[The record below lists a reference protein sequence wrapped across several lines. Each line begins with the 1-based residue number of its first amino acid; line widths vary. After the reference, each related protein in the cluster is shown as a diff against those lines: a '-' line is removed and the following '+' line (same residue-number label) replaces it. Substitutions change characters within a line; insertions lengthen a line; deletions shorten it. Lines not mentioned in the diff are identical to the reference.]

1 MGLSSSS
8 STFSSFL
15 KAILI
20 PMVFAKFVESIGL
33 GNFLAPKKKT
43 GNTRKRT
50 TKKHFKETVNEQP
63 YEKYR
68 KKSEDTT
75 EEEKE
80 RYETMIKQKIAAQ
93 FEVEK
98 DAENRDQ
105 FAKKQRV
112 WYHNKIRDRHFDDGP
127 EKPYYT
133 IKYKSPEMQTNEDG
147 TESEMLVDIE
157 KQTDPDRLERLEWNA
172 EETRTILE

>member
-1 MGLSSSS
+1 MG
-8 STFSSFL
+8 SFL

-93 FEVEK
+93 FEFEK
-98 DAENRDQ
+98 DTLMRLWSESILMMVPRNHIIRSSINRLKCKQ
-105 FAKKQRV
+105 IQMERSGLSGMRKKQERF
-112 WYHNKIRDRHFDDGP
+112 W
-127 EKPYYT
+127 
-133 IKYKSPEMQTNEDG
+133 
-147 TESEMLVDIE
+147 SEL
-157 KQTDPDRLERLEWNA
+157 RLLF
-172 EETRTILE
+172 LF

>member
-1 MGLSSSS
+1 
-8 STFSSFL
+8 
-15 KAILI
+15 
-20 PMVFAKFVESIGL
+20 MVFAKFVESIGL

-112 WYHNKIRDRHFDDGP
+112 WYHNKIRDRHF
-127 EKPYYT
+127 
-133 IKYKSPEMQTNEDG
+133 
-147 TESEMLVDIE
+147 
-157 KQTDPDRLERLEWNA
+157 NA
-172 EETRTILE
+172 VVVGVVSILLSCIHHSSNVSHISSFPI

>member
-93 FEVEK
+93 FE
-98 DAENRDQ
+98 
-105 FAKKQRV
+105 
-112 WYHNKIRDRHFDDGP
+112 DGP

>member
-1 MGLSSSS
+1 
-8 STFSSFL
+8 
-15 KAILI
+15 
-20 PMVFAKFVESIGL
+20 MVFAKFVESIGL

-50 TKKHFKETVNEQP
+50 TKKHL
-63 YEKYR
+63 KYR

-93 FEVEK
+93 FEAEK

-112 WYHNKIRDRHFDDGP
+112 WYHNKIRDRHF
-127 EKPYYT
+127 
-133 IKYKSPEMQTNEDG
+133 
-147 TESEMLVDIE
+147 
-157 KQTDPDRLERLEWNA
+157 NA
-172 EETRTILE
+172 VVVGVVSILLSCIHHSSNVSHISSFPI